1 MKKFV
6 FLLTVTLGICFFSHQ
21 AKALSAGREVGVG
34 IVLGEPSGVLAQFF
48 MTRKSLL
55 DVTAAWSFDQWF
67 MMAADYQIYNNIA
80 DAPPEWLW
88 YYGVGGYAA
97 FPENKDGIFGVRVPL
112 GISYSFPRSFI
123 DVWLEIDPALKLA
136 PKTEAALQGGL
147 GVTLWLK

>member
-1 MKKFV
+1 MRKAILFTV
-6 FLLTVTLGICFFSHQ
+6 LLTLIVLPHR
-21 AKALSAGREVGVG
+21 AAALTPGREVGVG

-48 MTRKSLL
+48 MTRKSVL

-67 MMAADYQIYNNIA
+67 MVAADYQTYNYIA
-80 DAPPEWLW
+80 DAPPEWRW

-97 FPENKDGIFGVRVPL
+97 FPENEDGIVGVRVPL

-123 DVWLEIDPALKLA
+123 DLWLEIDPALKLV